1 MVQAGMRT
9 MVLPQ
14 LQFIDEVI
22 DVPVCWFGSSA

>member
-14 LQFIDEVI
+14 LQFIDKVI
-22 DVPVCWFGSSA
+22 DVLVCRLGASA